1 MINQPWKIAGDF
13 LELNRLII
21 HDVLKQQTMGVNA
34 ENFGGIVYFNIKLYS
49 YMGFVN
55 YIVYNFWE
63 NLIFLWFKR
72 YIWKQEG
79 SCTWASERGC
89 TGCRVSH
96 ALVYIYISITQC
108 SMITP
113 ISPDIWPCMSFLS
126 RLRFFFQVKQHAS
139 SKDLWHTKSSNQLKT
154 LRTTLRQSNIDVKYL
169 TCF

>member
-1 MINQPWKIAGDF
+1 
-13 LELNRLII
+13 
-21 HDVLKQQTMGVNA
+21 
-34 ENFGGIVYFNIKLYS
+34 
-49 YMGFVN
+49 MGFVN

-96 ALVYIYISITQC
+96 AFVYIYISV
-108 SMITP
+108 
-113 ISPDIWPCMSFLS
+113 SPNAVWSRPSHLIFDHACLFLS
-126 RLRFFFQVKQHAS
+126 RLRFFFQVQQHAS

-154 LRTTLRQSNIDVKYL
+154 SKNYPKAK
-169 TCF
+169 

>member
-1 MINQPWKIAGDF
+1 MADFPTLGHDLSMKIAGDF
-13 LELNRLII
+13 LELNRPII

-96 ALVYIYISITQC
+96 ALVYIYIY
-108 SMITP
+108 
-113 ISPDIWPCMSFLS
+113 ISASPNAVWSRPSHLIFDHACLFLS
-126 RLRFFFQVKQHAS
+126 RLRFFF
-139 SKDLWHTKSSNQLKT
+139 KSNNT
-154 LRTTLRQSNIDVKYL
+154 RVARTCDIQNLL
-169 TCF
+169 TS